1 MPTIDP
7 ATLVI
12 VNTLMAILL
21 AVIMLTMRTSF
32 PRTINGIDQ
41 WAAATVFSIVAAA
54 MFSLQE
60 SPRFF
65 RITLANG
72 FMLLAMIYMASGMLR
87 MFRLQLPLRRPIVAG
102 AIGVT
107 LAMAW
112 STYVQPSFQARLLIM
127 SLVGIGA
134 FGYLSWLPLRHGRRS
149 IGSLVTAFAFAL
161 AALGCLMRVL
171 SLVVRIDDPGS
182 LFDQGLLQVAYLATF
197 NITLLIATV
206 GFILMANEQLRDIL
220 EFNAAHDALT
230 GVLNR
235 SAFFGRAHAE
245 FEQSRR
251 HDRPLSIALIDLD
264 HFKRVNDNYGHGV
277 GDRVL
282 VDFCAAVR
290 AALRTGDCMGRYGGE
305 EFVVLLPDTTQE
317 EAAAVMRR
325 LLDTIRPGPGLPPYT
340 FSIGY
345 ATLAPD
351 MVELDDLLTAADR
364 ALYRAKKNG
373 RARAESIA

>member
-1 MPTIDP
+1 MQPFDP
-7 ATLVI
+7 ATLVMI
-12 VNTLMAILL
+12 TTLL
-21 AVIMLTMRTSF
+21 AIPLAIIMLTMRTSF
-32 PRTINGIDQ
+32 PQTIGGIDQ
-41 WAAATVFSIVAAA
+41 WTLAIVLVIVTAVLFA
-54 MFSLQE
+54 LRDT
-60 SPRFF
+60 PRF
-65 RITLANG
+65 IHVTLANS
-72 FMLLAMIYMASGMLR
+72 FMMLIMSCMASGMQR
-87 MFRLQLPLRRPIVAG
+87 MFRVPFPQRRPVVAG
-102 AIGVT
+102 AIGIV

-112 STYVQPSFQARLLIM
+112 YTYVQPSFQVRLFIM
-127 SLVGIGA
+127 SLLGVGV
-134 FGYLSWLPLRHGRRS
+134 FSYLGWLPLRYGRLS
-149 IGSLVTAFAFAL
+149 TGSLVTASAFVLTAL
-161 AALGCLMRVL
+161 SCFLRLL
-171 SLVVRIDDPGS
+171 SLATGMDDPTN
-182 LFDQGLLQVAYLATF
+182 LFDPGKLQVIYLASF
-197 NITLLIATV
+197 NLTLLIATM
-206 GFILMANEQLRDIL
+206 GFILMANEQLREIL

-282 VDFCAAVR
+282 VDFCAAVH

-317 EAAAVMRR
+317 EAAVVMRR